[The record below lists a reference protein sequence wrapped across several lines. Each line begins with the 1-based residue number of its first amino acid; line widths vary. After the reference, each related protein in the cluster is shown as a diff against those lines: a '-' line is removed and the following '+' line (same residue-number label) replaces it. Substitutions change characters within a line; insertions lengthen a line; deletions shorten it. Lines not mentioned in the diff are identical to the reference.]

1 MRHRLLWEGKK
12 WHEKGGTS
20 NSQLLREWGGG
31 SAFGWFT
38 EEAKERAEE
47 WKETCSSCGV
57 GEESCFGIAL
67 E

>member
-20 NSQLLREWGGG
+20 NSQLLQAWGGG

-38 EEAKERAEE
+38 EEPKERAEE
-47 WKETCSSCGV
+47 WKETCGSGGWEKQLVLGSH
-57 GEESCFGIAL
+57 
-67 E
+67 